1 MYASVVS
8 MVKGVL
14 SQSSSSLNTI
24 SEEEVVCSPVCV
36 CVCGEVGA
44 CATVVSM
51 VKGVLSQ
58 SRSSLKTIN
67 EEGVCSPVGVCVC
80 VWGGAFVFVFTS
92 MYVCV
97 AVVFHDNVCE
107 SGWGSAR
114 VCVWYVGSGGGE
126 MCACA

>member
-1 MYASVVS
+1 MSI
-8 MVKGVL
+8 VKDVL
-14 SQSSSSLNTI
+14 SQSRSSLNTI

-58 SRSSLKTIN
+58 SRSSLKTIS

-80 VWGGAFVFVFTS
+80 VCVWGGGRLCLFLL
-92 MYVCV
+92 VCT
-97 AVVFHDNVCE
+97 
-107 SGWGSAR
+107 
-114 VCVWYVGSGGGE
+114 CVWQ
-126 MCACA
+126 